1 MSDFSPQAE
10 MSDIQLAPTKA
21 ARRQQARR
29 DNTATRF
36 LLVSE
41 YTKPP
46 RLGGLFWPFW

>member
-1 MSDFSPQAE
+1 MSDFSPQAD
-10 MSDIQLAPTKA
+10 MSDMQLAPAKT
-21 ARRQQARR
+21 ARREQARR
-29 DNTATRF
+29 DNIGKEP